1 MLKKIVFYSLVF
13 NIALFTNVKGAESGG
28 MPQLNPEFWISQ
40 IFWLVIT
47 FSLLFVILSKFIL
60 PKISKNI
67 EFAEKQKVESENKIK
82 EYESLILKSKNESRN
97 YFNETRK
104 KILQDID
111 KKIIQLEKAQ
121 NKLDS
126 ASSEAEIISNQAKK
140 DSEKL
145 IIEMNEKFHSTSEI
159 KKNLAQNKI
168 KQMKE
173 TALKDIK
180 NASIKIATDSV
191 RKILSSSIDKSK
203 LDNLFATDLEQTK
216 NLLKKINS

>member
-1 MLKKIVFYSLVF
+1 MVID
-13 NIALFTNVKGAESGG
+13 AT
-28 MPQLNPEFWISQ
+28 FWVAISF
-40 IFWLVIT
+40 II
-47 FSLLFVILSKFIL
+47 FIL
-60 PKISKNI
+60 VLIYLKIP
-67 EFAEKQKVESENKIK
+67 QKINEALDKMIFEIKKEIDESEK
-82 EYESLILKSKNESRN
+82 LRNEA
-97 YFNETRK
+97 
-104 KILQDID
+104 KIL
-111 KKIIQLEKAQ
+111 LEKAQ

-203 LDNLFATDLEQTK
+203 LDNLFAKDLEQTK

>member
-1 MLKKIVFYSLVF
+1 MVID
-13 NIALFTNVKGAESGG
+13 AT
-28 MPQLNPEFWISQ
+28 FWVAVSFI
-40 IFWLVIT
+40 I
-47 FSLLFVILSKFIL
+47 FIL
-60 PKISKNI
+60 VLVYFKVP
-67 EFAEKQKVESENKIK
+67 QKVNETLNNLIFEIKKEIDESEK
-82 EYESLILKSKNESRN
+82 LRNEA
-97 YFNETRK
+97 
-104 KILQDID
+104 KIL
-111 KKIIQLEKAQ
+111 LEKAQ

-203 LDNLFATDLEQTK
+203 LDNLFAKDLEQTK